1 MGHTGPRSFET
12 RAIFSLVLPPF
23 PRMNAASASEIVM
36 RSEPTSPPPLPTG
49 DLDRLT
55 TALNRLSTDAER
67 LRESRPR
74 DRDFD
79 RDAERDLQR
88 RSQTIKNARG
98 RAMRWRAT
106 ACTLIYARPTAI
118 CASVTAMR
126 CGCET

>member
-1 MGHTGPRSFET
+1 
-12 RAIFSLVLPPF
+12 
-23 PRMNAASASEIVM
+23 MNAASASEIVM

-88 RSQTIKNARG
+88 RSQTIKNALG
-98 RAMRWRAT
+98 RAMRWWAT
-106 ACTLIYARPTAI
+106 ACTLIYARLTAI